1 MRILCIRS
9 FRKRGGYC
17 MKKLTKKA
25 RKSALTVEKY
35 GCDNCE
41 CDCIWIYCND
51 NSAHGNARYS
61 VLKG

>member
-1 MRILCIRS
+1 
-9 FRKRGGYC
+9 

-35 GCDNCE
+35 GCSNCG
-41 CDCIWIYCND
+41 CDCIWILFND

>member
-1 MRILCIRS
+1 
-9 FRKRGGYC
+9 

-35 GCDNCE
+35 GCSNCG
-41 CDCIWIYCND
+41 CDCIWILFND
-51 NSAHGNARYS
+51 NSAHGNARYY